1 MVEKVRTAQSLPFG
15 RDYGQKLI
23 IVKFVMVKIDQNLIV
38 KIKQSKFDC
47 QFDYGKKIPRLA
59 AHDV

>member
-1 MVEKVRTAQSLPFG
+1 
-15 RDYGQKLI
+15 
-23 IVKFVMVKIDQNLIV
+23 MVKIDQNLIV

-59 AHDV
+59 ARDV